1 MLQSC
6 LRRLR
11 LQSLPPYLI
20 SLRQMSSSPAYIV
33 PYDHQSS
40 NEIAPGLDAGQ
51 LWATTPAADKP
62 AKVGTVRT
70 FYNTPQ
76 AKVTS
81 VTSLGEKFSSQKD
94 DERREL
100 LRKAVGSAVKELKA
114 IDGVKDV
121 SVDAS
126 VDPHAAGMHLFA
138 SYG

>member
-1 MLQSC
+1 
-6 LRRLR
+6 
-11 LQSLPPYLI
+11 
-20 SLRQMSSSPAYIV
+20 MSSSPAYIV

-40 NEIAPGLDAGQ
+40 NEVAPGVDPAE
-51 LWATTPAADKP
+51 LWATTPAPDKP

-70 FYNTPQ
+70 FYNTPP

-81 VTSLGEKFSSQKD
+81 VTSLGEKFSSKKD
-94 DERREL
+94 NERREL

-126 VDPHAAGMHLFA
+126 VDPHAAGMSLFT
-138 SYG
+138 SLGWPLTI

>member
-1 MLQSC
+1 MLQSG
-6 LRRLR
+6 LRRSR
-11 LQSLPPYLI
+11 LPPYLI
-20 SLRQMSSSPAYIV
+20 SLRQMSSSSAYIV
-33 PYDHQSS
+33 PYDHQASK
-40 NEIAPGLDAGQ
+40 EIAPGVDAAQ
-51 LWATTPAADKP
+51 LWATTPAGDKP

-94 DERREL
+94 NERREL

-126 VDPHAAGMHLFA
+126 VEPHAAGMNFFT